1 MGNRIC
7 IAMFIDSKTL
17 DSVAGFCEH
26 GIQIQLNI
34 EGFTE
39 SLGDY

>member
-7 IAMFIDSKTL
+7 IAMFIVSNIL

-26 GIQIQLNI
+26 DTKIQLNI
-34 EGFTE
+34 KKFTE